1 MKTARSLFQR
11 LRSLFRNE
19 QLDRDLSDELAAHL
33 EMHIADNLRAGLS
46 PEEARRRAL
55 MQLGGVEQ
63 TKESMRDRRGVPL
76 LEAVVHDVRFGL
88 RMLRKSP
95 GFTAVAVLT
104 LALGIGANVAIF
116 TLINGLIL
124 RPLPYPQP
132 DRVVQV
138 DRQTKEGPYYGMS
151 LMEFRTYQRQNQT
164 FEYLAAY
171 DMLGSGLSLHTGA
184 EPELIQS
191 RRVSSDFFRAIGI
204 LPPMGR
210 DFTAEDDRPGAAPVV
225 ILSYRIWKSLLNGNP
240 AVIGQTVRM
249 GGENYT
255 VIGITSPHFVFAQ
268 EAEAWVP
275 LRTAEDPGDHAGAFH
290 VIGRLRPGVAYEF
303 AREDLDAVQQHIRQ
317 DYPGVIEPNQLG
329 VLVTLY
335 QDRVVG
341 GVRPLLFLLAAAV
354 SCVLLIACSNIANL
368 LLARAV
374 NRRKEIAIRTA
385 LGVTRT
391 RLLRQLLTES
401 TLLSLAGGACGLL
414 LSHWCIRLF
423 LALPSSGL
431 PRVREIAID
440 VRVLLFTLAM
450 SVLTGLIFG
459 AAPALQLGRL
469 DPADVLRES
478 GRGSASV
485 STRRLQGFLVSSE
498 IFLATILL
506 LGAGLLLSSFAKLLR
521 VDPGF
526 DASHVLTLKT
536 SFVGPSFASEARI
549 DAVVRKAVARLQAV
563 PGVQAVAAATMLPT
577 EPSVQLPFELP
588 SLPAAERPAPDS
600 EVQWRAISPAYF
612 EVMGIPVLQGRSFSE
627 TDTAASAPVVIV
639 NQAFLRR
646 HLAQQTAIGQHALI
660 GRQEGP
666 DFADKA
672 REIVGVVA
680 DTREIGLNE
689 PASPT
694 AFIPL
699 AQVPDGLVVFLNR
712 LMPMNWLIRVS
723 GEPLAFSRAVHEEF
737 LAADR
742 DLVTSN
748 PRPLAEVLSTSLVQ
762 QRMQTGLLGLFSA
775 AALVLGAIGLYGV
788 LAYSVAERKREI
800 GIRMALGAKRGQILG
815 LVIAHGLKLTLTGMA
830 LGILCGLA
838 LARFMRNL
846 LFGTSA
852 TDPLT
857 LAIVSGVLMLV
868 AVAACWI
875 PARRATR
882 VDPMIALRYE

>member
-1 MKTARSLFQR
+1 MKTVRSLFHR
-11 LRSLFRNE
+11 LHNLFHKE

-33 EMHIADNLRAGLS
+33 EMHTADNVRAGRS
-46 PEEARRRAL
+46 WDEARRGAL
-55 MQLGGVEQ
+55 IQLGGVEQ
-63 TKESMRDRRGVPL
+63 TKESMRDRRSVPL
-76 LEAVVHDVRFGL
+76 LETVVRDVRFGL

-138 DRQTKEGPYYGMS
+138 DRQTKEGPYYGMN
-151 LMEFRTYQRQNQT
+151 LMEFRMYQRRNQT

-171 DMLGSGLSLHTGA
+171 DMLGSGLSLQTGA
-184 EPELIQS
+184 QPELIQS
-191 RRVSSDFFRAIGI
+191 RRVSADFFCAIGI
-204 LPPMGR
+204 PPVMGR

-225 ILSYRIWKSLLNGNP
+225 ILSYGIWKSLLNSNP

-249 GGENYT
+249 GGESYT
-255 VIGITSPHFVFAQ
+255 LIGITPANFVFSH
-268 EAEAWVP
+268 ETEAWVP
-275 LRTAEDPGDHAGAFH
+275 LRTAEDLSDHASAFH
-290 VIGRLRPGVAYEF
+290 VIGRLRPGISYEF
-303 AREDLDAVQQHIRQ
+303 AREDLGAVQQHIRQ
-317 DYPGVIEPNQLG
+317 DYPGVIEANQLG

-341 GVRPLLFLLAAAV
+341 EVRPLLLLLAAAV
-354 SCVLLIACSNIANL
+354 TCVLLIACSNIANL
-368 LLARAV
+368 LLAHAV

-385 LGVTRT
+385 LGVSRT

-401 TLLSLAGGACGLL
+401 ILLSLAGGACGLL
-414 LSHWCIRLF
+414 LSQWCIRLF
-423 LALPSSGL
+423 LALPSSSL
-431 PRVREIAID
+431 PRVPGIAID

-459 AAPALQLGRL
+459 AAPALQLGGI
-469 DPADVLRES
+469 DPADALRES

-506 LGAGLLLSSFAKLLR
+506 LGAGLLLSSFAKLRR

-526 DASHVLTLKT
+526 DASQVLTLKT
-536 SFVGPSFASEARI
+536 SFVGPSFASQARV
-549 DAVVRKAVARLQAV
+549 DAVVRKAVTHLQAV

-577 EPSVQLPFELP
+577 EPSVQLPFDLP
-588 SLPAAERPAPDS
+588 SLPVAERPAPDS

-612 EVMGIPVLQGRSFSE
+612 EVMGIPVLQGRTFSE
-627 TDTAASAPVVIV
+627 ADTAASAPVVIV
-639 NQAFLRR
+639 NQAFLRTYLSR
-646 HLAQQTAIGQHALI
+646 QTAIGQQVLI
-660 GRQEGP
+660 GRHEGP
-666 DFADKA
+666 DFADMA
-672 REIVGVVA
+672 REIVAVVA

-699 AQVPDGLVVFLNR
+699 AQVPDRLVVFMNR

-723 GEPLAFSRAVHEEF
+723 GEPLAFSHAVHEEF
-737 LAADR
+737 LAADN

-748 PRPLAEVLSTSLVQ
+748 PRPLAQVLSTSLAQ
-762 QRMQTGLLGLFSA
+762 QSMQTGLLALFSA
-775 AALVLGAIGLYGV
+775 AALLLGAIGLYGV

-800 GIRMALGAKRGQILG
+800 GIRMALGAERGQILR
-815 LVIAHGLKLTLTGMA
+815 LVIAHGLKLALTGMV

-857 LAIVSGVLMLV
+857 LAMVGGVLMLV

>member
-1 MKTARSLFQR
+1 M
-11 LRSLFRNE
+11 
-19 QLDRDLSDELAAHL
+19 
-33 EMHIADNLRAGLS
+33 
-46 PEEARRRAL
+46 
-55 MQLGGVEQ
+55 
-63 TKESMRDRRGVPL
+63 
-76 LEAVVHDVRFGL
+76 
-88 RMLRKSP
+88 
-95 GFTAVAVLT
+95 
-104 LALGIGANVAIF
+104 
-116 TLINGLIL
+116 
-124 RPLPYPQP
+124 
-132 DRVVQV
+132 
-138 DRQTKEGPYYGMS
+138 
-151 LMEFRTYQRQNQT
+151 
-164 FEYLAAY
+164 
-171 DMLGSGLSLHTGA
+171 
-184 EPELIQS
+184 
-191 RRVSSDFFRAIGI
+191 
-204 LPPMGR
+204 
-210 DFTAEDDRPGAAPVV
+210 
-225 ILSYRIWKSLLNGNP
+225 
-240 AVIGQTVRM
+240 
-249 GGENYT
+249 
-255 VIGITSPHFVFAQ
+255 
-268 EAEAWVP
+268 
-275 LRTAEDPGDHAGAFH
+275 
-290 VIGRLRPGVAYEF
+290 
-303 AREDLDAVQQHIRQ
+303 
-317 DYPGVIEPNQLG
+317 
-329 VLVTLY
+329 
-335 QDRVVG
+335 
-341 GVRPLLFLLAAAV
+341 
-354 SCVLLIACSNIANL
+354 
-368 LLARAV
+368 
-374 NRRKEIAIRTA
+374 
-385 LGVTRT
+385 
-391 RLLRQLLTES
+391 
-401 TLLSLAGGACGLL
+401 LSLAGGACGLL

-423 LALPSSGL
+423 LALPSGL

-440 VRVLLFTLAM
+440 VRVLLFTLAI
-450 SVLTGLIFG
+450 SVLTGLVFG

-469 DPADVLRES
+469 NPADVLRES
-478 GRGSASV
+478 GSASV
-485 STRRLQGFLVSSE
+485 STRWLQGFLVSSE

-536 SFVGPSFASEARI
+536 SFVGPSFASEARV
-549 DAVVRKAVARLQAV
+549 DAVVRKAVAHLQAV

-627 TDTAASAPVVIV
+627 GDAAAGAPVVVV
-639 NQAFLRR
+639 NQAFLRTY
-646 HLAQQTAIGQHALI
+646 LSQESTIGQQVLI

-666 DFADKA
+666 DFADKS

-699 AQVPDGLVVFLNR
+699 AQVPDRLVVLLNR
-712 LMPMNWLIRVS
+712 LMPMSWLIRVS
-723 GEPLAFSRAVHEEF
+723 GEPLAFRQEVHEEF

-748 PRPLAEVLSTSLVQ
+748 PRPLAEVLSTSLAQ
-762 QRMQTGLLGLFSA
+762 QRMQTGLLGLFST
-775 AALVLGAIGLYGV
+775 AALLLGAIGLYGV
-788 LAYSVAERKREI
+788 LAYSVGERKREI

-815 LVIAHGLKLTLTGMA
+815 LVIAHGLKLTFTGLV
-830 LGILCGLA
+830 LGSLCGLA